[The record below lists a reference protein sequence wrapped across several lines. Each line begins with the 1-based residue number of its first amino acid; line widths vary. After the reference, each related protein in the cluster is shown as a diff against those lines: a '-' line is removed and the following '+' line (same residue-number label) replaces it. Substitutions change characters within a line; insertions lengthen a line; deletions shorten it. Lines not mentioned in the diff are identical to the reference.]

1 MFKDEHN
8 NPYFEM
14 TRKNHMEFSK
24 REFEI
29 LDVLDNQVIT
39 TQRQLS
45 EFAGISLGLVNYVIK
60 SLLEKGLVKLGD
72 FRKNPR
78 KISYAYLLTPKEI
91 DTKSKLAVKFVTTKL
106 RVYHSLRNRLARR
119 LNAVEKKGHV
129 RIMFVGPKM
138 VNEFLGSIIKEN
150 NLDLLLVGCCQ
161 NRKDLKDCKPETYD
175 VALLFDGSNADFK
188 KTKSAIEIPQD
199 KILPFW

>member
-1 MFKDEHN
+1 
-8 NPYFEM
+8 
-14 TRKNHMEFSK
+14 MEFSK

-45 EFAGISLGLVNYVIK
+45 EFAGISLGQVNYVIK

-78 KISYAYLLTPKEI
+78 KISYTYLLTPKGI
-91 DTKSKLAVKFVTTKL
+91 DTKSKLAAKFVTDKL
-106 RVYHSLRNRLARR
+106 REFHSLRNRLVKR

-138 VNEFLGSIIKEN
+138 VKDFLGSIIKEN
-150 NLDLLLVGCCQ
+150 NLDLVLVGCCQ
-161 NRKDLKDCKPETYD
+161 SRKDLKDCQPETYD
-175 VALLFDGSNADFK
+175 VALLFDGSNANFK
-188 KTKSAIEIPQD
+188 KTKSAIGIPLD

>member
-1 MFKDEHN
+1 
-8 NPYFEM
+8 
-14 TRKNHMEFSK
+14 MEFSK

-45 EFAGISLGLVNYVIK
+45 EFAGISLGQVNYVIK

-78 KISYAYLLTPKEI
+78 KISYAYLLTPRGI
-91 DTKSKLAVKFVTTKL
+91 DTKSKLAVKFVTAKL
-106 RVYHSLRNRLARR
+106 REYHSLRNRLAKR
-119 LNAVEKKGHV
+119 LNAIEKKGHV
-129 RIMFVGPKM
+129 RIIFVGPKM

-150 NLDLLLVGCCQ
+150 NLDLVLVGCCQ

-175 VALLFDGSNADFK
+175 VALLFDGSNANFK
-188 KTKSAIEIPQD
+188 KTKSTIRIPQN
-199 KILPFW
+199 KMLPFW